1 MNQSDIEQQPV
12 RHPLW
17 LSVLWLAITFGLV
30 IGIVLLLWS
39 LFRPYSFHGMVLQSP
54 MKANDFTLTGHN
66 GQPVSLKDF
75 QGQIV
80 LLYFGY
86 TTCPDVCP
94 TTLADLHQARMALGT
109 RGEQIQVLMI
119 TVDPARDTQPV
130 LAEYMPHFDSSFI
143 GLTGTPDQIAE
154 VATYYGIYYEQQ
166 EGNSA
171 LGYLVNHTAT
181 VMVIDK
187 DGYLRLVFPFG
198 TISDDIRADLDYL
211 LSR

>member
-1 MNQSDIEQQPV
+1 MIQPSPEQPV
-12 RHPLW
+12 YRRPFWISALW
-17 LSVLWLAITFGLV
+17 LTIAIGLFA
-30 IGIVLLLWS
+30 GIVLLMWS
-39 LFRPYSFHGMVLQSP
+39 ILRPYTFHGMVLQSP
-54 MKANDFTLTGHN
+54 MKAKNFTLTGHN

-94 TTLADLHQARMALGT
+94 TTLADLHQARLALGN
-109 RGEQIQVLMI
+109 RGKQIQVLMV
-119 TVDPARDTQPV
+119 TVDPARDTQQV

-143 GLTGTPDQIAE
+143 GLTGMSDQIAE

-166 EGNSA
+166 AGNSA

-187 DGYLRLVFPFG
+187 EGYLRLVFPFG
-198 TISDDIRADLDYL
+198 TPSEDIKSDLDYL
-211 LSR
+211 LNR